1 MRMRASYRSR
11 YRPLGTGSSR
21 RAWWQRFPKPVETA
35 ALRLWSRLPR
45 VMCYLLTPLGELFG
59 PHAVSA
65 AAHPDVGEDRPAVTQ
80 LRREGFELVERC
92 TGAVWVAELWPEE
105 HRRSVPET
113 RVWALED
120 QPDAR
125 VWLVRSPWPAIDL
138 EAVFALL
145 WRWVERDR
153 SLNDA
158 VRRSRV
164 AEVFGWN
171 EMRAREWYRASEQ
184 A

>member
-1 MRMRASYRSR
+1 MRARYRTR
-11 YRPLGTGSSR
+11 YRPLGKKSSR
-21 RAWWQRFPKPVETA
+21 LAWWQRFPKPVETA
-35 ALRLWSRLPR
+35 ALRLWGRLPR
-45 VMCYLLTPLGELFG
+45 MVRHLLSPLGELFG
-59 PHAVSA
+59 PHTVSA
-65 AAHPDVGEDRPAVTQ
+65 AAHSNVGEDLPVVTQ
-80 LRREGFELVERC
+80 LRREGFEPVERY

-113 RVWALED
+113 RAWALED
-120 QPDAR
+120 QPGAR

-153 SLNDA
+153 ESLSDA
-158 VRRSRV
+158 VWRSRV

-171 EMRAREWYRASEQ
+171 ETRARDWYRASEQ